1 MSGEYTAT
9 VTRDLGRGP
18 TELALDW
25 ETDRARAARN
35 ARGMARTM
43 SAMMPGTFEARVAAT
58 HGYDANP
65 GAWAYRGGKLVTA

>member
-58 HGYDANP
+58 FGANADAA
-65 GAWAYRGGKLVTA
+65 AWAYRGGREVRL